1 MTLKIN
7 YNDSNLTI
15 PRLDGGG
22 IPIYDY
28 NGTPFTGIVFENY
41 DTGALFKEEEYDK
54 GYQEGWVRYYHK
66 NGKKSEEYKAHNN
79 NVIPNTHK
87 EWDENGNLI
96 WESKS

>member
-1 MTLKIN
+1 M
-7 YNDSNLTI
+7 
-15 PRLDGGG
+15 
-22 IPIYDY
+22 YDY
-28 NGTPFTGIVFENY
+28 DIHPLTGIVVSHYE
-41 DTGALFKEEEYDK
+41 TGELFKEEEYDK